1 MKTSEFHL
9 SVIGKTIDE
18 KEDKEI
24 RRLEKARERYEKR
37 QDRKD
42 EKAQKEYEKVLD
54 RALDLN
60 KEIL

>member
-1 MKTSEFHL
+1 MKSSEFHL

-24 RRLEKARERYEKR
+24 SRLEKARERYEKR

-42 EKAQKEYEKVLD
+42 EKELKKYEKVLD
-54 RALDLN
+54 RALNLN
-60 KEIL
+60 KDVL